1 LNTGELRGKVALVT
15 GASRGLGRAIAVK
28 LASLGCKVVINYCQS
43 QEKAQEVIVEIE
55 QRGGEAILIKADVSD
70 AVSVREMIKTINN
83 QWGNIDILVNNA
95 GINKDTLVLRMNED
109 MWDSVLAVN
118 LRGAF
123 LCTKFALRS
132 MINQGWGRIINIS
145 SLAGLTGSAGQ
156 SNYAAAKGGLIA
168 FSKSL
173 ARELGPRGITVNAL
187 APGFIETEMTDSLP
201 VEYRKVILER
211 IPLGRYGQPNDVA
224 ELVAFLASD
233 SAGYITGQVIGVDG
247 GLI

>member
-1 LNTGELRGKVALVT
+1 MNTGELRGKVALVT